1 MAPPSPAKPQT
12 LKAGPPAQA
21 PASCSANLLRSHRRE
36 GDRVPTDAAP
46 GWKPRL
52 RVAGWGVRGKEH
64 PLSGRRE
71 TRCRLQSPPP
81 RPRGPRRW
89 RCVGRDGGP
98 ETRRGR
104 NAGDGNASV
113 HMGSPRATTP
123 LLPALLSPTPG
134 PADCGGA
141 VSQAQ
146 AVSVSEAHRPRRPAG
161 GGACGAGP
169 AGAGPAGRCAPPSCA
184 SAAGLWLGTSPS
196 WRRRESADTA
206 PPGRDAQHRAAPRG
220 AADPEAHGRRTPRPE
235 RGRPTGTCGH
245 GSEQ

>member
-36 GDRVPTDAAP
+36 GGRVPTDAAP

-52 RVAGWGVRGKEH
+52 RGAGYAERSTHCPGAGRHGAASIPAPAAQGAEALALCRPGRGTRNKTWAECR
-64 PLSGRRE
+64 RRE
-71 TRCRLQSPPP
+71 RVRARGEPPRNDAPAPRPPQPHP
-81 RPRGPRRW
+81 RPRPSPCPRPTAPAAQRGVGP
-89 RCVGRDGGP
+89 
-98 ETRRGR
+98 
-104 NAGDGNASV
+104 
-113 HMGSPRATTP
+113 
-123 LLPALLSPTPG
+123 
-134 PADCGGA
+134 
-141 VSQAQ
+141 
-146 AVSVSEAHRPRRPAG
+146 
-161 GGACGAGP
+161 
-169 AGAGPAGRCAPPSCA
+169 AGPAGRCAPPSCA

-196 WRRRESADTA
+196 WGARESADTA

>member
-1 MAPPSPAKPQT
+1 MAPPSPTKPQT

-36 GDRVPTDAAP
+36 GGRVPTDAAP

-52 RVAGWGVRGKEH
+52 RGAGYAERSTHCPGAGRHGAASIPAPAAQGTEALALCRPGRGTRNKTWAECR
-64 PLSGRRE
+64 RRE
-71 TRCRLQSPPP
+71 RHPCSPPSSAPPQARLTAEAPSP
-81 RPRGPRRW
+81 RPRPSPSPCPR
-89 RCVGRDGGP
+89 P
-98 ETRRGR
+98 TAPAAQRG
-104 NAGDGNASV
+104 V
-113 HMGSPRATTP
+113 
-123 LLPALLSPTPG
+123 
-134 PADCGGA
+134 
-141 VSQAQ
+141 
-146 AVSVSEAHRPRRPAG
+146 
-161 GGACGAGP
+161 
-169 AGAGPAGRCAPPSCA
+169 GPAGRCAPPSCA

-196 WRRRESADTA
+196 WRRRKSADTA